1 MSDRDFITEMRSV
14 VDGKLAAP
22 QIMVPLLAKDIADK
36 LRANDP
42 ELLAGWLDVLAPQVL
57 GDFIGRRLSSRRT
70 VARIHG
76 RRTAFG
82 EAAERFE
89 AGDSAAV
96 TPWLEMPYESADQS
110 QKHLG
115 LFDHSD
121 LTYAHDAYAERAARN
136 GFEAAFLGVLA
147 KKVTAGTVADYFTNE
162 QIAAMRLSLKD
173 A

>member
-1 MSDRDFITEMRSV
+1 MSDRDYAAEMHAV
-14 VDGKLAAP
+14 VDAELDAP
-22 QIMVPLLAKDIADK
+22 QIMVPLLAKDLVEK

-42 ELLAGWLDVLAPQVL
+42 ELLTGWLDMLAPQVVA
-57 GDFIGRRLSSRRT
+57 DFIGRRLSSRRQ
-70 VARIHG
+70 VARVRG

-89 AGDSAAV
+89 SGDGAAV
-96 TPWLEMPYESADQS
+96 TAWLEMAYESADRS

-136 GFEAAFLGVLA
+136 GFEAAFLGALA
-147 KKVTAGTVADYFTNE
+147 KKVVTGTVSDHFTNE
-162 QIAAMRLSLKD
+162 QIAAMRSSLKD